1 MSTTAYTYTECYKY
15 FPPINKFQVDY
26 VLINYFSVV
35 SNLATLLRVQN
46 AKTARMHVTLP
57 NRCSILSKYIY
68 IGWLAGPFNLLVDIK
83 KGGGGRG
90 GAKFK
95 FYKNNKASML
105 SKFSFINRTTSTLKM
120 FD

>member
-83 KGGGGRG
+83 KGGGGG
-90 GAKFK
+90 GAAQ
-95 FYKNNKASML
+95 NL
-105 SKFSFINRTTSTLKM
+105 SFIRTTKLAC
-120 FD
+120 